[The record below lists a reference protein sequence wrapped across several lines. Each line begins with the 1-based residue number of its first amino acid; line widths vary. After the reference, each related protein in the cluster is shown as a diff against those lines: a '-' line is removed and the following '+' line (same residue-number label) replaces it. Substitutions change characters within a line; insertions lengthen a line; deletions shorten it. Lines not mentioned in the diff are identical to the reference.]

1 MILAAV
7 YLLRFYAKAMFGKG
21 NDEVLSQVKDLSTS
35 EFIVMGVLSILVI
48 LMGIFPQPVLDMVN
62 SSVEYIYLALIKKG
76 A

>member
-1 MILAAV
+1 
-7 YLLRFYAKAMFGKG
+7 MFGKG
-21 NDEVLSQVKDLSTS
+21 NEEVLSQVKDLSTS